1 MEFRLSVRSAAD
13 LAAADDTIALML
25 KATKPGTKETGSV
38 AYMAADY
45 LRSRNVVRELDRD
58 GWLRSIFSRD
68 QSDFLSRFDPAKSD
82 DDLWLYWRE
91 MISANVDRISG
102 LVLVRV
108 LAFTPEDALALARA
122 ASDSTEKMID
132 SVSKRERRD
141 ALFSAEQELERASQ
155 RYSAALTGLRD
166 VRNQEGTI
174 DPEQTVKDSAD
185 ILLGVMREKLSL
197 ERDYAANL
205 TVMSANS
212 PQQKVLSDQ
221 IRALGSQVASLT
233 EALTSRRK
241 DAKTAAQS
249 IEQFEKQQLEV
260 QFSKRL
266 LEIAQASYE
275 RARQEAERQHI
286 YFALYVEPK
295 KPQTAE
301 YPRRAR
307 SVAFVGICAF
317 SVWGVMMLALAGIKD
332 TKTNIERLRGDRVGA
347 ANGNPDGDVIQ
358 YRRGHRFAD
367 RRLGHARQSG
377 DDFEGRYPSRSGT
390 SCRHRRFCGAT
401 VAGEQGLHNTGVCGF
416 VVDERNCPGVTAAG
430 HLEIKDA
437 DNHILIYRR
446 CNDAQLVDQKLLR
459 IETQLFRSQGLDDG
473 LIARFQMSYK
483 SLEAAS
489 RRNHKVDLRNSVH
502 QLRFRIRP
510 HFLAHVGAHGP

>member
-1 MEFRLSVRSAAD
+1 MNEAHFAARAADRSPAGLSAKTGLDPFALREDLRRSSVPIDQFGSWRMHGLSFALLVVLPIMCSAMYYGLIAAGKYSVEFRLSVRSAAD

-174 DPEQTVKDSAD
+174 DPEQTVKNYP
-185 ILLGVMREKLSL
+185 RTF
-197 ERDYAANL
+197 YW
-205 TVMSANS
+205 
-212 PQQKVLSDQ
+212 
-221 IRALGSQVASLT
+221 ASCVRNCLWNAIT
-233 EALTSRRK
+233 PPTSRLCPP
-241 DAKTAAQS
+241 
-249 IEQFEKQQLEV
+249 I
-260 QFSKRL
+260 RL
-266 LEIAQASYE
+266 N
-275 RARQEAERQHI
+275 
-286 YFALYVEPK
+286 K
-295 KPQTAE
+295 KFFP
-301 YPRRAR
+301 
-307 SVAFVGICAF
+307 I
-317 SVWGVMMLALAGIKD
+317 
-332 TKTNIERLRGDRVGA
+332 
-347 ANGNPDGDVIQ
+347 
-358 YRRGHRFAD
+358 
-367 RRLGHARQSG
+367 
-377 DDFEGRYPSRSGT
+377 RSG
-390 SCRHRRFCGAT
+390 
-401 VAGEQGLHNTGVCGF
+401 
-416 VVDERNCPGVTAAG
+416 
-430 HLEIKDA
+430 
-437 DNHILIYRR
+437 
-446 CNDAQLVDQKLLR
+446 
-459 IETQLFRSQGLDDG
+459 RS
-473 LIARFQMSYK
+473 APK
-483 SLEAAS
+483 SL
-489 RRNHKVDLRNSVH
+489 H
-502 QLRFRIRP
+502 
-510 HFLAHVGAHGP
+510 